1 MSIPARLDEAHGVEG
16 DLPDETVVG
25 YHHGHGAEQ
34 SLGVEG
40 WVAGGGV
47 RRGISRGGADRG
59 QHPLQTPGA
68 DDVN

>member
-34 SLGVEG
+34 SLGVE
-40 WVAGGGV
+40 VGGGAGAEQTEV
-47 RRGISRGGADRG
+47 NTHFRRRGRM
-59 QHPLQTPGA
+59 T
-68 DDVN
+68 

>member
-1 MSIPARLDEAHGVEG
+1 MNIPARLDEAHGVEG

-40 WVAGGGV
+40 DVSGSGWGVEQGRSRQRSTPTSDAGGG
-47 RRGISRGGADRG
+47 
-59 QHPLQTPGA
+59 
-68 DDVN
+68 

>member
-16 DLPDETVVG
+16 DLPNETVVG

-40 WVAGGGV
+40 DVSGV
-47 RRGISRGGADRG
+47 GRGGAGAEQTEVNTHFRRRG
-59 QHPLQTPGA
+59 RLK
-68 DDVN
+68 